1 MELSK
6 TVPARKVKFEASSC
20 KLDFMEMNQRF
31 RDIRAKSRNP
41 MDKCEW
47 CKHKF
52 TDGEMMALAIANNGN
67 KVLCQSCGKE
77 LLESDK

>member
-1 MELSK
+1 VELSK

-31 RDIRAKSRNP
+31 SGIRAKSRYP

-52 TDGEMMALAIANNGN
+52 VDGEMMALAISKNGN
-67 KVLCQSCGKE
+67 KVLCQPCGQE
-77 LLESDK
+77 LLKSDK

>member
-6 TVPARKVKFEASSC
+6 TVPARKVKFQASSC

-41 MDKCEW
+41 MDKCAW
-47 CKHKF
+47 CKHEF
-52 TDGEMMALAIANNGN
+52 VDGEMMALAITNSGN
-67 KVLCQSCGKE
+67 KVLCQSCGQQ
-77 LLESDK
+77 LIESRK

>member
-41 MDKCEW
+41 MNKCAW
-47 CKHKF
+47 CSHKF
-52 TDGEMMALAIANNGN
+52 ADGEMMALAIANNGN
-67 KVLCQSCGKE
+67 KVLCQSCGQQ
-77 LLESDK
+77 LIESGK

>member
-31 RDIRAKSRNP
+31 RDIRSKSRNP
-41 MDKCEW
+41 MDKCAW
-47 CKHKF
+47 CSHKF
-52 TDGEMMALAIANNGN
+52 MDGEMMALAIANNGN
-67 KVLCQSCGKE
+67 KVLCQSCGQQ
-77 LLESDK
+77 LIASDK